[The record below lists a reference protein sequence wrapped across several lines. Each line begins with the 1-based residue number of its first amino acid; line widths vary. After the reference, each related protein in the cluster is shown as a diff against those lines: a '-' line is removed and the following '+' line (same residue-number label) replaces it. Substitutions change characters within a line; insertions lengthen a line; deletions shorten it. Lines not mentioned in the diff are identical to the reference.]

1 MLHCRGCF
9 KRRGKDNIEA
19 TLFKPGGTIG
29 FLRKP
34 DVEHVFV
41 DLLCEGI
48 ESFLDKFMAGATED
62 EVLGWS
68 SRRVKPIPLKTSIL
82 GCTLCPFETKTRV
95 A

>member
-1 MLHCRGCF
+1 M
-9 KRRGKDNIEA
+9 
-19 TLFKPGGTIG
+19 
-29 FLRKP
+29 
-34 DVEHVFV
+34 EHVLV

-48 ESFLDKFMAGATED
+48 ESFLDKFMAGATEE

-95 A
+95 ALKRHFSIVHEQESTKNSQKEIKCSQCEKIYKSN